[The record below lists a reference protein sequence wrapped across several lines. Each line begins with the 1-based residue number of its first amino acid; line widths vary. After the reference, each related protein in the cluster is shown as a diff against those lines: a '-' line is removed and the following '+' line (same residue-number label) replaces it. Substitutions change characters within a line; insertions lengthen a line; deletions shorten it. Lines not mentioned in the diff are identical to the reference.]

1 MPWLNGYLRCLS
13 NQGQLKEKGIMAIVK
28 QSFISNLIG
37 KDNYDA
43 FKRSAKIII
52 AIGTCVLAILF
63 LLTYFFHWEFLS
75 SLLNLV
81 TGTSLLFIA
90 YVAALILVLDI
101 EVDVEE
107 PERYYWSESE
117 KLPPPITYK
126 LTIVWGVILII
137 LGIGAIYFSNDYRKQ
152 YSFECATYLVDH
164 QAKIYHWD
172 LDVDCEVAAEARHLE
187 EMRGYEIDKSYTL
200 CDWCECW
207 AEEAE
212 AEYESTRF

>member
-1 MPWLNGYLRCLS
+1 
-13 NQGQLKEKGIMAIVK
+13 MAIVK

-37 KDNYDA
+37 QDNYDG
-43 FKRSAKIII
+43 FKEIAKIII

-63 LLTYFFHWEFLS
+63 LLTYFFHWGFLS

-90 YVAALILVLDI
+90 YVTSLILVLDI

-107 PERYYWSESE
+107 PERCYWSEPE
-117 KLPPPITYK
+117 KLPKPITYK

-152 YSFECATYLVDH
+152 YSFECDTYLVDH
-164 QAKIYHWD
+164 QAKIYH
-172 LDVDCEVAAEARHLE
+172 LDWGIDCEVAAEAINLE
-187 EMRGYEIDKSYTL
+187 KMKGYEIDNSYTL

-207 AEEAE
+207 AEDAE
-212 AEYESTRF
+212 AEYEATRYFRR